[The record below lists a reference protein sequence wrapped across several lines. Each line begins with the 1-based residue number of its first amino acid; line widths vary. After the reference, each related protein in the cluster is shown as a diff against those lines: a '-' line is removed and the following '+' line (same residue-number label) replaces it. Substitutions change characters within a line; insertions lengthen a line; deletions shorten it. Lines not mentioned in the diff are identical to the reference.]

1 MNSPLAKSAKLQMSL
16 KQFYQELKGMNS
28 DHAED
33 QKKAFRIFAK
43 LKRDVAMEALGADKI
58 SKMQTNEFNQLFNKT
73 HADLIN
79 ECGGTESWDTLTDEE
94 QTDKL
99 TDLLQNFN
107 IEIGGKV
114 WEDLSLEQQEE
125 MLEFFGVGCGMHK
138 DLNGV
143 KGGNIAMIKWWIEK
157 EIPG

>member
-79 ECGGTESWDTLTDEE
+79 ECGGTELWDTLTDEE

-99 TDLLQNFN
+99 TELLQNVN
-107 IEIGGKV
+107 IKIGEKV
-114 WEDLSLEQQEE
+114 WEDLSLE
-125 MLEFFGVGCGMHK
+125 
-138 DLNGV
+138 
-143 KGGNIAMIKWWIEK
+143 
-157 EIPG
+157 